1 MENNQFEKFIYKH
14 QKDIYDMDGELS
26 CKHREKFQQRLETIN
41 GKDQKKHFAMR
52 WIYGS
57 VAATTVIG
65 LMIVVQTMNPTYKP
79 EDVDSLRAQIAEQH
93 IEKVNNKINALIKE
107 VKAINDSNYYSLIND
122 LEEIKV
128 DNIEFVESTSIL
140 EIHLF
145 QAKVEM
151 LDKHQTMIL
160 ERVEE
165 VLYKKK
171 PV

>member
-1 MENNQFEKFIYKH
+1 MENNQFENFIHKQ

-26 CKHREKFQQRLETIN
+26 CKHREKFQQRLKTIN
-41 GKDQKKHFAMR
+41 GKGQKKYFDMS

-57 VAATTVIG
+57 VAAATIIG
-65 LMIVVQTMNPTYKP
+65 LIMIVQTMNPTYKP
-79 EDVDSLRAQIAEQH
+79 EDVDDLRSQIAEQH

-107 VKAINDSNYYSLIND
+107 AKAIKDSNYYSLIND

-128 DNIEFVESTSIL
+128 DNIEFVKSTSIL

-151 LDKHQTMIL
+151 IDKHQTMIL

-165 VLYKKK
+165 VLCKK
-171 PV
+171 